1 MSPRFNC
8 DRLKGKVA
16 LVTGAT
22 QGIGLAIVERLAH
35 EGAKVVLSSRKQKNV
50 DEAIDYVVSTGVCR
64 QNLAGIPCHVG
75 EVDQLKKLVDFAVEK
90 FGKIDILV
98 NNAGINPI
106 FGSSLDVTDAM
117 FDKLFQ
123 VNVKSGFVLT
133 KMVAPI
139 MEKNGGGVIVF
150 NASYGGFKPMPGI
163 GIYSVTKTAL
173 LGLTK
178 LLATELA
185 HKKIRVN
192 GIAPGVI
199 RTKMS
204 ASLIDDEGKSAEND
218 GNPLGRV
225 GEAHECAGAVA
236 FLASDDASY
245 ITGETILINGGS
257 HARL

>member
-22 QGIGLAIVERLAH
+22 QGYVKCFEMFEIVLFNFLYFRIGLAIVERLAH

-75 EVDQLKKLVDFAVEK
+75 EVDQLKKLVDFAIEK

-106 FGSSLDVTDAM
+106 FGSSLEVTDDM

-133 KMVAPI
+133 KLVAPI
-139 MEKNGGGVIVF
+139 MEKNG
-150 NASYGGFKPMPGI
+150 
-163 GIYSVTKTAL
+163 
-173 LGLTK
+173 
-178 LLATELA
+178 
-185 HKKIRVN
+185 
-192 GIAPGVI
+192 
-199 RTKMS
+199 
-204 ASLIDDEGKSAEND
+204 
-218 GNPLGRV
+218 
-225 GEAHECAGAVA
+225 
-236 FLASDDASY
+236 
-245 ITGETILINGGS
+245 
-257 HARL
+257 